1 MMASRKRVSGW
12 WSASLL
18 FVAVGTVSA
27 CGDEHPGTAE
37 QPVATA
43 AAAARAAA
51 AQQPTLPA
59 PGPLALLPRASGPR
73 PARRPPIVRTMPNGR
88 LMLTPQEPTDVTTLQ
103 RQPDGTFKRVCGAPS
118 DDDRTALELARRNRG
133 VAR

>member
-1 MMASRKRVSGW
+1 MTASRKRVSGW

-18 FVAVGTVSA
+18 SLVVGTVSA

-37 QPVATA
+37 QPVAA
-43 AAAARAAA
+43 AAANAAA
-51 AQQPTLPA
+51 VRQPTPPGPA
-59 PGPLALLPRASGPR
+59 PAPLALLPRASGPR
-73 PARRPPIVRTMPNGR
+73 AARRPPVVRTMPNGR

-133 VAR
+133 GAR